1 MAQPQAQLQ
10 PRPDEGVVRFY
21 NFLPEGDSF
30 LDDVLAG
37 LARPHKTLPPKYF
50 YDVRGCELFEKIC
63 ELPEYYP
70 TRTELTIMREHAGA
84 MAKFLGPGCQLI
96 EYGSGSSTKT
106 RILIE
111 HLQPPLYVPID
122 IADAAMRAAAAGL
135 VRAFPWLNITGV
147 CADYTRPLTLPE
159 FVGVPIRRKAVYFP
173 GSTIG
178 NFTPHEAIEFLQL
191 ARRMVGP
198 GGALLIGVDLKKD
211 KQMLDAAYSDAAGVT
226 AVFNLNLLARINR
239 ELGGDFQLRRFR
251 HKAFYDEAKG
261 WIEMHLESLASQI
274 VHVGGERFRFSAGE
288 TIHTEISCKY
298 CIDEFQA
305 VAQRAGFAPEQTWT
319 DAAELFCIHGMTVA

>member
-1 MAQPQAQLQ
+1 MAQPQPPPA
-10 PRPDEGVVRFY
+10 EGVVRFY

-30 LDDVLAG
+30 LDDVLTG
-37 LARPHKTLPPKYF
+37 LARPQKTLPPKYF
-50 YDVRGCELFEKIC
+50 YDARGCELFEKIC

-70 TRTELTIMREHAGA
+70 TRTELAIMGEHAGA
-84 MAKFLGPGCQLI
+84 MAKFLGPDCQLI
-96 EYGSGSSTKT
+96 EFGSGSSRKT

-111 HLQPPLYVPID
+111 QLQPPLYVPID
-122 IADAAMRAAAAGL
+122 IADEAMRAAAAGL
-135 VRAFPWLNITGV
+135 ARAFPWLNIIGV
-147 CADYTRPLTLPE
+147 CADYTKPLTLPE

-198 GGALLIGVDLKKD
+198 GGTLLVGVDLKKD
-211 KQMLDAAYSDAAGVT
+211 KKVLDAAYSDAAGVT
-226 AVFNLNLLARINR
+226 AAFNLNLLARINR

-251 HKAFYDEAKG
+251 HKAFYDEDKG
-261 WIEMHLESLASQI
+261 WIEMHIESLAAQFA
-274 VHVGGERFRFSAGE
+274 HVGGARFRFGAGE

-298 CIDEFQA
+298 SVEEFQA
-305 VAQRAGFAPEQTWT
+305 VAHRGGFAPEQTWI
-319 DAAELFCIHGMTVA
+319 DAANLFSVHGMIAV

>member
-1 MAQPQAQLQ
+1 MAQPQQ
-10 PRPDEGVVRFY
+10 RPAVGVVRFY
-21 NFLPEGDSF
+21 NFLPEGSSF
-30 LDDVLAG
+30 LGDVLAG
-37 LARPHKTLPPKYF
+37 LARPQKTLPPKYF
-50 YDVRGCELFEKIC
+50 YDLRGCELFEKIC
-63 ELPEYYP
+63 VLPEYYP
-70 TRTELTIMREHAGA
+70 TRTELAIMREHTGA
-84 MAKFLGPGCQLI
+84 MAKFLGPDCQLI
-96 EYGSGSSTKT
+96 EFGSGSSTKT

-111 HLQPPLYVPID
+111 QLRPPLYVPID
-122 IADAAMRAAAAGL
+122 IAGEAIRAAATGL
-135 VRAFPWLNITGV
+135 AHAFPWLNITGV

-178 NFTPHEAIEFLQL
+178 NFTPQEAIEFLQL

-211 KQMLDAAYSDAAGVT
+211 KQALAAAYDDAAGVT
-226 AVFNLNLLARINR
+226 AAFNLNLLARINR

-261 WIEMHLESLASQI
+261 WIEMHIESLASQF

-298 CIDEFQA
+298 GIEEFQT
-305 VAQRAGFAPEQTWT
+305 VARRAGFAPEQTWI
-319 DAAELFCIHGMTVA
+319 DAAKLFSVHGMIAG